1 MNKKLITLAIA
12 GAFAAPVAMADTGGV
27 TIYGEFAGSVDSVDG
42 GSYSPAATTVPPTG
56 GLNAATSE
64 RRARVSSNN
73 SFIGFKGSEDLGNGM
88 SAIWQFEQG
97 IAIEQQNINDNGTNG
112 VANDLKSAQTRRN
125 TFVGLAGKQW
135 GTLTLGVQ
143 DSPFKTSTGPLD
155 AFGQHTI
162 ADYRN
167 IWGAIGGSTTTAGTT
182 GGSFNIASLRAENS
196 VLYVSPNMS
205 GFTVKA
211 MYAAQNEGG
220 NNTATTSV
228 TNPHYYSVGGLYAS
242 GPLFATLAY
251 EDNKLVPNVTP
262 GVSDFTYK
270 NWRAGVG
277 YTFGDLKIGLAYE
290 RIKGDGNTTGAT
302 AVKELSRSAWYVP
315 VSYQLGSNVFKLAYT
330 KAGKSNRKNAAGTDL
345 SGSDG
350 ANQWSIG
357 MDHNMSKRTKVY
369 ALYTQVRN
377 DSNGMYSLGG
387 AGSGIAQVSPA
398 SVGADPRGFS
408 VGMVHT
414 F

>member
-1 MNKKLITLAIA
+1 MNKKLIALAIA

-42 GSYSPAATTVPPTG
+42 GSYSPTATTVPATG

-73 SFIGFKGSEDLGNGM
+73 SFMGFKGSEDLGNDM

-97 IAIEQQNINDNGTNG
+97 IAIEQQNINDNGNNG

-135 GTLTLGVQ
+135 GALTLGVQ
-143 DSPFKTSTGPLD
+143 DTPFKTSTGPLD

-167 IWGAIGGSTTTAGTT
+167 IWGAIGGTT
-182 GGSFNIASLRAENS
+182 GSQNIASIRAQNS

-220 NNTATTSV
+220 NNTGNAAGVTTSV

-251 EDNKLVPNVTP
+251 EDNKLVPNTTAI
-262 GVSDFTYK
+262 SDFTYK

-277 YTFGDLKIGLAYE
+277 YTFGDLKIGLGYE

-302 AVKELSRSAWYVP
+302 AVKELSRSAWYLP
-315 VSYQLGSNVFKLAYT
+315 VSYQMGSNTLKLAYT
-330 KAGKSNRKNAAGTDL
+330 KAGKSNQKNAAGTDL

-350 ANQWSIG
+350 ADQWSLG
-357 MDHNMSKRTKVY
+357 VNHAMSKRTSVY

-408 VGMVHT
+408 VGMVTT